1 MAFKDLGAEFI
12 CTDHPSENSFPVDGL
27 EGDSLL
33 QDRLALLHAKC
44 KSFYDNNKII
54 LRFPSVG
61 ATENILLYSAFSGR
75 KVDLYNA
82 AREPEIIDLQQYLNK
97 IGANITGAG
106 TSHITIFAKNYNQL
120 KDAHSIDCSH
130 TIIPDRIEGGTYILA
145 CAVCGGS
152 IKLKNT
158 NCRELGALLRLING
172 TGDSLTDNEIT
183 FKFKKR
189 PSINEC
195 ITTLPYPGVPTDLQ
209 APLMSFLCT
218 VQGTNYIIE
227 SIFKN
232 RTSHINELIKM
243 GANIKKY
250 QNCFVIRGQSCL
262 QGCDVVSG
270 DLRGGAALIIAALGA
285 TGISNILDN
294 GYIARGYTNIENKL
308 AMLGADITKKIIPSN
323 I

>member
-1 MAFKDLGAEFI
+1 MQKLKLEGFWELERTKSTKYLRGCVCKRHFNPELCDNCLTHSGGCAIGTRPIDIHLMAFKDLGAEFI

-189 PSINEC
+189 PSINE
-195 ITTLPYPGVPTDLQ
+195 
-209 APLMSFLCT
+209 
-218 VQGTNYIIE
+218 
-227 SIFKN
+227 
-232 RTSHINELIKM
+232 
-243 GANIKKY
+243 
-250 QNCFVIRGQSCL
+250 
-262 QGCDVVSG
+262 
-270 DLRGGAALIIAALGA
+270 
-285 TGISNILDN
+285 
-294 GYIARGYTNIENKL
+294 
-308 AMLGADITKKIIPSN
+308 
-323 I
+323 